1 MPYKLLSKYI
11 PENFSAYEHKYF
23 SDENDRLEGYVPMKY
38 TDSDGETTTVTR
50 TMSVEIEDGERWA
63 ITQAKVNDAILEE
76 IS

>member
-11 PENFSAYEHKYF
+11 PENFSAYEHQYF
-23 SDENDRLEGYVPMKY
+23 YVDNDYLEVYVPMKH
-38 TDSDGETTTVTR
+38 TDSDGETTLVTR
-50 TMSVEIEDGERWA
+50 TISVEIEDNERWA